1 MTNNT
6 ILESPAGV
14 RKRDA
19 DEDNDRQ
26 EEEMALMAVHEV
38 VNDDDESRL
47 WRIIHYDV
55 FTIVNAITTE
65 RGWDSWLL
73 YDFATSDFETCPK
86 FQNWANFINKST
98 TES

>member
-26 EEEMALMAVHEV
+26 EEELALMAVHEV

-47 WRIIHYDV
+47 
-55 FTIVNAITTE
+55 
-65 RGWDSWLL
+65 
-73 YDFATSDFETCPK
+73 
-86 FQNWANFINKST
+86 
-98 TES
+98 